1 MNIVTKS
8 GTNSYSGSCFALF
21 RDKSL
26 NAQHP
31 LGKVGARAARPT
43 TGATSSAARSAGP
56 SCRTG
61 AFYFVAVE
69 RTQQD
74 TNQAV
79 EHPGLY
85 PAILT
90 ASIRRRSART

>member
-8 GTNSYSGSCFALF
+8 GTNGYAGSCFTLF

-26 NAQHP
+26 NAHHP
-31 LGKVGARAARPT
+31 PEAGGACAKADYRRYQF
-43 TGATSSAARSAGP
+43 GGCSAAR

-61 AFYFVAVE
+61 AFYFVAAE

-79 EHPGLY
+79 EHLGLY
-85 PAILT
+85 PG
-90 ASIRRRSART
+90 S